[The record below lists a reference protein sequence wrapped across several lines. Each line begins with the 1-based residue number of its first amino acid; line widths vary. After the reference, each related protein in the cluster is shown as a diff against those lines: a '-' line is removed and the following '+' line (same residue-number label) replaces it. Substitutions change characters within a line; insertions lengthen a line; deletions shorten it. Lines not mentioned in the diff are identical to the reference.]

1 MTGAASLGYRR
12 GALWGLLVTK
22 LLGAWGLTWDIQW
35 HLTIGRDTF
44 WIPPHLMIYSSV
56 VGGLVLGSGVLVLE
70 WRGRVAPARGFRL
83 ATLGLVLVVLA
94 APIDDLWHRLFGI
107 DVTLW
112 SPPHLLA
119 LFGSAVSTLGC
130 VLIATEVYP
139 LGSLKGRS
147 ALVLASGVLYGG
159 IRVTLDPSWLVAY
172 SHGGVLF
179 HTFTMLAALALPL
192 ALVTAARVSGM
203 RWAPVFAV
211 VVSFAVGVGGQQV
224 ARAGFGVFQ
233 PASFIEEEIA
243 RDPSSALAA
252 GREIA
257 EKNRT
262 VPATAWP
269 LRLSLSL
276 LPAALMASAD
286 PRRRPGVAT
295 IVYGLGYVHRLR
307 LVSHEPASLRAA
319 RASCERDR
327 DGSATHGGVRRRRRP
342 RVALALRPPGGRRAR
357 PARRAAPAPGDL
369 RRLSESPG
377 QVSDRR

>member
-1 MTGAASLGYRR
+1 MKIAIVAVLLLIAAALTIVFTQTVQRQVSLVIANGIVVTMNGRGQIIRDGAVAIDGRDIVAVDAADEIRRQFR
-12 GALWGLLVTK
+12 GAETIDAA
-22 LLGAWGLTWDIQW
+22 GA
-35 HLTIGRDTF
+35 
-44 WIPPHLMIYSSV
+44 V
-56 VGGLVLGSGVLVLE
+56 VMPGLVNTHTHAPMVLYRGLADDLALMEWLQKYIFPAEAKTVSREFVRAGTRLAVLE
-70 WRGRVAPARGFRL
+70 M
-83 ATLGLVLVVLA
+83 
-94 APIDDLWHRLFGI
+94 IQ
-107 DVTLW
+107 
-112 SPPHLLA
+112 
-119 LFGSAVSTLGC
+119 
-130 VLIATEVYP
+130 
-139 LGSLKGRS
+139 
-147 ALVLASGVLYGG
+147 SG
-159 IRVTLDPSWLVAY
+159 TTAY
-172 SHGGVLF
+172 ADMYYF
-179 HTFTMLAALALPL
+179 
-192 ALVTAARVSGM
+192 
-203 RWAPVFAV
+203 
-211 VVSFAVGVGGQQV
+211 
-224 ARAGFGVFQ
+224 
-233 PASFIEEEIA
+233 EEEIA